1 MFPLGKKKI
10 RECVLPARL
19 CGNTINGLRS
29 LVAQYRSGCTWA
41 IADKQQSYLAKVTHT
56 INLPF
61 TAGEKEKKQLGVI
74 RSDSLSPPLDENWN
88 AAAVPVCCRCFLLLF
103 ACLCWFCITY
113 FFFWECFFFFFFLAI
128 CVHELFVANSQKK
141 QNPNSIYEPLLSI
154 KYTRNIR
161 RSNYILLTFRNDD
174 SVDSSTAPA
183 W

>member
-1 MFPLGKKKI
+1 MFPLGKKKKKI

-74 RSDSLSPPLDENWN
+74 RSDSLYLHLLMKTET
-88 AAAVPVCCRCFLLLF
+88 LLLF
-103 ACLCWFCITY
+103 PSVVGVFFYCLLAC
-113 FFFWECFFFFFFLAI
+113 AG
-128 CVHELFVANSQKK
+128 FV
-141 QNPNSIYEPLLSI
+141 
-154 KYTRNIR
+154 
-161 RSNYILLTFRNDD
+161 
-174 SVDSSTAPA
+174 
-183 W
+183 